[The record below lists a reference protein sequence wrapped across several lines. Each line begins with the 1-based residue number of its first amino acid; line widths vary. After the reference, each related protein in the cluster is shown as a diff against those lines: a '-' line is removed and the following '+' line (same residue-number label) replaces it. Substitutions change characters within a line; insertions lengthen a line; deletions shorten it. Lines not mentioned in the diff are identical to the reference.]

1 MESGVDT
8 ISLSQFAIATALSHL
23 REITDVPLLSA
34 PRSSIRRFKQ
44 LLTMAVGQ
52 KRFGFVRSRT
62 RLITFV

>member
-1 MESGVDT
+1 MGSGVDT
-8 ISLSQFAIATALSHL
+8 ISLSQFSITTALSHL

-34 PRSSIRRFKQ
+34 PRNNVRLFKQ